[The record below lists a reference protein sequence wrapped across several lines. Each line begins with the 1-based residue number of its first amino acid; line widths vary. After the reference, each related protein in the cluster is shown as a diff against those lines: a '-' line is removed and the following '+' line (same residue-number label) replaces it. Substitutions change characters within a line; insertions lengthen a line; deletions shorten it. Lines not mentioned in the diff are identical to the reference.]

1 MRWYEYKMET
11 DDLYAPDDLKA
22 KLLAMTDQ
30 LTEEEK
36 AQPMM
41 KTDAPVPAQ
50 SAPVQPKKKL
60 IRFPAKRVGALAA
73 CLAVCV
79 VGYGAFATGQ
89 IGLGAKSSSP
99 AVYYSAD
106 STAAGMA
113 AGGADRAAVD
123 SPMAADYSLNTMA
136 LESGADNGTAVYS
149 EDDAAAAAH
158 SYSPGTVFCREILF
172 AYHVT
177 VAFARNEKRVSVAY
191 VTRTRAYDGR
201 YEKGRQS
208 HTFSGLPAVLL
219 PFSGRFQLLRC
230 PYAAFLL
237 SSATVPAGCSATFSA
252 LPVLVVFSVG
262 FSRLARFGAK
272 SMALR
277 IAFAAA
283 WIVFWK
289 SRFDF
294 SRSTLV
300 GTRPIRAQTLSVRSY
315 FLIRFPDFS
324 QMMISAGVVARNFE
338 RMPSAS
344 ARSFFSSAM
353 VCHIVA
359 TMFLITRKISL
370 SDLSAGSKSAPKK
383 CCAVCTSSPS
393 LLVEL

>member
-99 AVYYSAD
+99 AVV
-106 STAAGMA
+106 MA

-123 SPMAADYSLNTMA
+123 SPMAADYSLNTLS

-158 SYSPGTVFCREILF
+158 STDHAKIIYTANLSLESKDYDAARAALDAALAEAGGYLESSSEYSSSGSSRSVNLTYRVPQANYQSFLDAVAAAGN
-172 AYHVT
+172 VT
-177 VAFARNEKRVSVAY
+177 YRSQQADDVTTQYMDVSARLSNLQAQ
-191 VTRTRAYDGR
+191 RTRL
-201 YEKGRQS
+201 Q
-208 HTFSGLPAVLL
+208 
-219 PFSGRFQLLRC
+219 QLQ
-230 PYAAFLL
+230 
-237 SSATVPAGCSATFSA
+237 
-252 LPVLVVFSVG
+252 
-262 FSRLARFGAK
+262 AK
-272 SMALR
+272 AE
-277 IAFAAA
+277 
-283 WIVFWK
+283 
-289 SRFDF
+289 
-294 SRSTLV
+294 
-300 GTRPIRAQTLSVRSY
+300 
-315 FLIRFPDFS
+315 
-324 QMMISAGVVARNFE
+324 N
-338 RMPSAS
+338 
-344 ARSFFSSAM
+344 
-353 VCHIVA
+353 
-359 TMFLITRKISL
+359 L
-370 SDLSAGSKSAPKK
+370 SDLLQIEDSLTEVQSQIESWQSQLDWYSDQVQQCTVYIDLNEVQTYTPADEGFFSRIGTAFTSGWGNFVNGLQQLVVALACVWPLAVLACAAVAVALAWRRKRSKKQK
-383 CCAVCTSSPS
+383 
-393 LLVEL
+393 

>member
-106 STAAGMA
+106 STAAAMA

-123 SPMAADYSLNTMA
+123 SPMAADYSLNTLS

-158 SYSPGTVFCREILF
+158 STDHAKIIYTANLSLESKDYDAARAALDAALAEAGGYLESSSEYSDAGDSRSVSLTYRVPQANYQSFLDAVAAAGN
-172 AYHVT
+172 VT
-177 VAFARNEKRVSVAY
+177 YRSQQADDVTTQYMDVSARLSNLQAQ
-191 VTRTRAYDGR
+191 RTRL
-201 YEKGRQS
+201 Q
-208 HTFSGLPAVLL
+208 
-219 PFSGRFQLLRC
+219 QLQ
-230 PYAAFLL
+230 
-237 SSATVPAGCSATFSA
+237 
-252 LPVLVVFSVG
+252 
-262 FSRLARFGAK
+262 
-272 SMALR
+272 
-277 IAFAAA
+277 
-283 WIVFWK
+283 
-289 SRFDF
+289 
-294 SRSTLV
+294 
-300 GTRPIRAQTLSVRSY
+300 AQAETLSDLLQIEDSLTEVQ
-315 FLIRFPDFS
+315 S
-324 QMMISAGVVARNFE
+324 QIESWQSQLDWYSDQVQQCTVYIDLNEVQTYTPADE
-338 RMPSAS
+338 
-344 ARSFFSSAM
+344 SFFSRIGSAFTAGWGNF
-353 VCHIVA
+353 VNGLQQLVVA
-359 TMFLITRKISL
+359 LASVWPLAVLACAAVAVALAWRK
-370 SDLSAGSKSAPKK
+370 KHPKK
-383 CCAVCTSSPS
+383 
-393 LLVEL
+393 